1 MNENVMTNQPT
12 SQLST
17 ILAGK
22 DHKTELLE
30 TQRCGVC
37 LCVCVG
43 GGGGGGYPLE
53 TNVWLPDDRVKVGRV
68 FLFLGLNN
76 ALSLPCTY

>member
-1 MNENVMTNQPT
+1 MNENAMTNQAHVIT
-12 SQLST
+12 VNN
-17 ILAGK
+17 LAGK

-30 TQRCGVC
+30 TQMGMG
-37 LCVCVG
+37 CVCVCVL

-76 ALSLPCTY
+76 ALSLPCTC

>member
-43 GGGGGGYPLE
+43 GGGVSTGDKCLAA
-53 TNVWLPDDRVKVGRV
+53 GR
-68 FLFLGLNN
+68 
-76 ALSLPCTY
+76 SR